1 MRDSIELNHDVLAND
16 VLTFYYENG
25 ITAPFDYW
33 WITFKDDVFNRMDS
47 CSIVF

>member
-33 WITFKDDVFNRMDS
+33 WITFKDTCLFRINN
-47 CSIVF
+47 FW